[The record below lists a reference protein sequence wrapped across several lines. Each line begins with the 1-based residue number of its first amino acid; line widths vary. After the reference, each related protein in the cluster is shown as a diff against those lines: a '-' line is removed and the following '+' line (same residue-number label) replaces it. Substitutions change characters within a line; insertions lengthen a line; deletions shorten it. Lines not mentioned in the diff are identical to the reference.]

1 VVDKDVIINGPGPD
15 LLGVFRSSNAY
26 FRIFHV
32 MPNSTVTIAGL
43 TISGGAGDQRGGG
56 GILNDHATLTI
67 EGCAVQNS
75 FALQYNSGG
84 GVYNNGSGGTAT
96 LTILNSSISGNG
108 AYYAGGGIYNDAQNG
123 GSATMSLTGS
133 TIDRNFAA
141 YNGFPLGGGEGGG
154 IYNDVGTVTVT
165 NSVVSNN
172 SAGVSV
178 EFPVGTGGGISNY
191 GTLTIT
197 NSTITSNQV
206 ELIGGGIANA
216 GTLTITNSTISGNGA
231 IGQHDGQPWGRAG
244 GISGSVTLTN
254 STLSGNYANLSG
266 GGINGG
272 GSIANSTI
280 SGNNGGGIVV
290 NGPLQIGNTI
300 LKAGAGANISNQG
313 GTVTSHGYNVCSDNG
328 GGFLNGPGD
337 QINTDPMLGP
347 LQNNGGLTFTHEL
360 LTGSPAIDAGD
371 PNFTPPPYYDQR
383 GPVFWRVR
391 NGRIDV
397 GSFEVQVGTT
407 PSPTPTARPSVT
419 PRPHPTPARRP

>member
-1 VVDKDVIINGPGPD
+1 
-15 LLGVFRSSNAY
+15 
-26 FRIFHV
+26 
-32 MPNSTVTIAGL
+32 M
-43 TISGGAGDQRGGG
+43 
-56 GILNDHATLTI
+56 
-67 EGCAVQNS
+67 
-75 FALQYNSGG
+75 
-84 GVYNNGSGGTAT
+84 

-133 TIDRNFAA
+133 TIDRNAAA
-141 YNGFPLGGGEGGG
+141 YNGFPFGGGEGGG
-154 IYNDVGTVTVT
+154 IYNDVGTVTIT

-216 GTLTITNSTISGNGA
+216 GPLTITNSTIIGNSA
-231 IGQHDGQPWGRAG
+231 NAQHDGQPYGRGG

-290 NGPLQIGNTI
+290 TGPLEIRNTI

-347 LQNNGGLTFTHEL
+347 LQDNGGATLTHAL
-360 LTGSPAIDAGD
+360 LPGSPAINAGD
-371 PNFTPPPYYDQR
+371 PNFAPPPFYDQR
-383 GPVFWRVR
+383 DSPFVRVF

-397 GSFEVQVGTT
+397 GAFEVQH
-407 PSPTPTARPSVT
+407 PRRARLRHPDLAQ
-419 PRPHPTPARRP
+419 PRGCDRRFTYEKETHCSICFLESLHFAWNARLPRRNPYRTVCRNGFATIHLRAHTVRSRRRRL